1 MDATLL
7 LDTAR
12 AAAAAQQYPA
22 GALYVVGTPI
32 GNLADLSLRAI
43 HVLELVDVVACEDTR
58 MTQRLLQHL
67 GLSKKLMAVHE
78 HNENQAAE
86 QVVQALQAGQ
96 RVAYVSDAGTPAVSD
111 PGARLVH
118 AVQAAGLRTLP
129 IPGASAVVSLLS
141 VAGDTAAQG
150 FAFVGF
156 LPPKAQARLA
166 ALKALQGSAQAL
178 VFFESPH
185 RVEELARDLA
195 AVDPER
201 TLTVGRELT
210 KQFED
215 VVRMPAAQWP
225 AWLQEGQHARGEFAV
240 VWHARPP
247 EARDDDAA
255 LPAPVLACLSALAA
269 HHPVKEAARLVAEL
283 TGLPSKP
290 LYQAALASRQRGDD
304 ATDPA

>member
-1 MDATLL
+1 ML

-32 GNLADLSLRAI
+32 GNLADLSLRAL

-86 QVVQALQAGQ
+86 QVVLALQSGQ

-118 AVQAAGLRTLP
+118 AVQAAGLRAVP

-156 LPPKAQARLA
+156 LPPKAQARLT

-195 AVDPER
+195 AIDPER

-215 VVRMPAAQWP
+215 VVRMPAGHWP
-225 AWLQEGQHARGEFAV
+225 AWLKEGQHARGEFAV

-247 EARDDDAA
+247 EVRDDEAT

-269 HHPVKEAARLVAEL
+269 HHPVKEAARLVADL
-283 TGLPSKP
+283 TGLSSKL
-290 LYQAALASRQRGDD
+290 LYQAALASRQRGED
-304 ATDPA
+304 ATDPS

>member
-1 MDATLL
+1 ML

-86 QVVQALQAGQ
+86 QVVLALQSGQ

-118 AVQAAGLRTLP
+118 AVQAAGLRAVP

-156 LPPKAQARLA
+156 LPPKAQARLT

-195 AVDPER
+195 AIDPER

-215 VVRMPAAQWP
+215 VVRMPAGHWP
-225 AWLQEGQHARGEFAV
+225 AWLKEGQHARGEFAV

-247 EARDDDAA
+247 EVRDDEAT

-269 HHPVKEAARLVAEL
+269 HHPVKEAARLVADL
-283 TGLPSKP
+283 TGLSSKL
-290 LYQAALASRQRGDD
+290 LYQAALASRQRGED
-304 ATDPA
+304 ATDPS

>member
-86 QVVQALQAGQ
+86 QVVLALQSGQ

-118 AVQAAGLRTLP
+118 AVQAAGLRAVP

-156 LPPKAQARLA
+156 LPPKAQARLT

-195 AVDPER
+195 AIDPER

-215 VVRMPAAQWP
+215 VVRMPAGHWP
-225 AWLQEGQHARGEFAV
+225 AWLKEGQHARGEFAV

-247 EARDDDAA
+247 EVRDDEAT

-269 HHPVKEAARLVAEL
+269 HHPVKEAARLVADL
-283 TGLPSKP
+283 TGLSSKL
-290 LYQAALASRQRGDD
+290 LYQAALASRQRGED
-304 ATDPA
+304 ATDPS

>member
-111 PGARLVH
+111 PGARLVQ
-118 AVQAAGLRTLP
+118 AVQAAGLRPVP

-156 LPPKAQARLA
+156 LPPKSQARMA
-166 ALKALQGSAQAL
+166 ALKALQGSSQAL

-185 RVEELARDLA
+185 RVDELARDLA
-195 AVDPER
+195 LVDPDR

-215 VVRMPAAQWP
+215 VVRMPASQWP
-225 AWLQEGQHARGEFAV
+225 AWLKEGQHARGEFAV

-283 TGLPSKP
+283 TGLPGKQ
-290 LYQAALASRQRGDD
+290 LYQAALASRQHEDD
-304 ATDPA
+304 HDDQA

>member
-1 MDATLL
+1 ML

-32 GNLADLSLRAI
+32 GNLADLTLRAI

-118 AVQAAGLRTLP
+118 AVQAAGLRAVP

-141 VAGDTAAQG
+141 VAGDTSAQG

-156 LPPKAQARLA
+156 LPPKPQARQA
-166 ALKALQGSAQAL
+166 ALKALQGSTMAQ

-195 AVDPER
+195 ALDPER
-201 TLTVGRELT
+201 VITVGRELT

-215 VVRMPAAQWP
+215 VVRMPAGQWP
-225 AWLQEGQHARGEFAV
+225 TWLKEGQHTRGEFAV

-247 EARDDDAA
+247 EDRSDDAQ
-255 LPAPVLACLSALAA
+255 LPEPVMACLSGLAA
-269 HHPVKEAARLVAEL
+269 HHPVKEAARLVADL
-283 TGLPSKP
+283 TGLPNKL
-290 LYQAALASRQRGDD
+290 LYQAALASRQREDDDGDHE
-304 ATDPA
+304 